1 MRREDSSHDGQVSA
15 DADVSLDEL
24 SKIDDPPYSVIF
36 DDSMLDLSLANWFG
50 LIWLSNIVIKSE
62 KFSKRLYCKRAIFK
76 LDKKLM

>member
-1 MRREDSSHDGQVSA
+1 MSA

-24 SKIDDPPYSVIF
+24 SGIDDPPYSVIF